1 MTFAPSNALSSYLPV
16 DFDLPREQG
25 GMHDFVNKRER
36 LTATILNIK
45 ENGNY
50 ENSELLTAQQWF
62 STQAAGVTRQTR
74 YSFRKVI
81 DFGALPNNAVKSVA
95 HGLTLD
101 DGVNPSTWFFTK
113 INGTAFDPT
122 QGAEKAI
129 CIDGAYYDL
138 VAGVIT
144 GPINLYV
151 DQTNVN
157 ITTTSNRTNFTR
169 CYVTL
174 EYLKVF

>member
-1 MTFAPSNALSSYLPV
+1 MTFGPANSQSSYLPPQ
-16 DFDLPREQG
+16 FEIPKTIEG
-25 GMHDFVNKRER
+25 IHEFVNKRER
-36 LTATILNIK
+36 LTGTILNVK

-50 ENSELLTAQQWF
+50 ENNEILSAQQWF
-62 STQAAGVTRQTR
+62 SVEPAGSAIKTR
-74 YSFRKVI
+74 YAFRKVI
-81 DFGALPNNAVKSVA
+81 DFGPLPNNTIKSVP

-101 DGVNPSTWFFTK
+101 DGVNPSTWFFTE

-129 CIDGAYYDL
+129 SINGAYYDL
-138 VAGVIT
+138 VAGNIT
-144 GPINLYV
+144 DPINLYV
-151 DQTNVN
+151 DSTNVN

-174 EYLKVF
+174 NYLKVF